1 MDKKQYA
8 KILAERLVYILN
20 EEIRLSTQRERVVK
34 KIQNYN
40 MSIRDLTDFEQKIYF
55 NNGYSKSAIA
65 RVRIELNKVLLEIAK
80 GE

>member
-40 MSIRDLTDFEQKIYF
+40 MSIRDLPYLEQKIYF